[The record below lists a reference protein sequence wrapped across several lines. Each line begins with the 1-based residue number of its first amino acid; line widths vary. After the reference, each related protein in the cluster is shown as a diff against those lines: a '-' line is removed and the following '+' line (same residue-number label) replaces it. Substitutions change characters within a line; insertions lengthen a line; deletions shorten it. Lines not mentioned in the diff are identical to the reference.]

1 LFFDF
6 HKIYIRTFVDI
17 VATEYRPGFIRLS
30 GNDFVLS
37 ISLPLITLA
46 NLVPPRALM
55 AWDRR
60 LLASPQHLT
69 LLLSGFHGLYPVL
82 ECDAS
87 YTPIAQRLGVCLN
100 FKVGLCERYKPG
112 RDHVQEIIRKHG
124 LVTLEAEDDLRIQ
137 EERSAQQIMLSAEG
151 EMEGDDETFQD
162 VMVGTEKCTSVDP
175 DRFDRFS
182 LSSSLESLMDQSF
195 LKLVQIRRKYGLG
208 WAGAEV
214 LHSESE
220 KLQMKEHDVLTLKS
234 KAKFTTVFF

>member
-1 LFFDF
+1 LVDF
-6 HKIYIRTFVDI
+6 HRIYIRTFVDI

-46 NLVPPRALM
+46 NIVPPRALM

-69 LLLSGFHGLYPVL
+69 LLISGFHGLYPVF

-100 FKVGLCERYKPG
+100 FKVGLCEGYKPA
-112 RDHVQEIIRKHG
+112 RDQVQEIIRKHG
-124 LVTLEAEDDLRIQ
+124 LVTLEAEDELRIQ
-137 EERSAQQIMLSAEG
+137 AERSAQQTKLSAEG
-151 EMEGDDETFQD
+151 ETEGDDED
-162 VMVGTEKCTSVDP
+162 VMVTAEECTLVDP
-175 DRFDRFS
+175 NRFDRFS
-182 LSSSLESLMDQSF
+182 LSNSLESLLDQSF

-220 KLQMKEHDVLTLKS
+220 KLQMKEQDVLTFKS
-234 KAKFTTVFF
+234 QAKITPVFF